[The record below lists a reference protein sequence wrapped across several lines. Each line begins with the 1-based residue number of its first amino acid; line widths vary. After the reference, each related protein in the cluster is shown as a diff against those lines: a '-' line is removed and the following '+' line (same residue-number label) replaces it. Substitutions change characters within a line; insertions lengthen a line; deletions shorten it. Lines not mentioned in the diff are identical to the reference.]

1 VSGYAMRLSR
11 DVFRP
16 GHDAPLVLPALNRA
30 LFVLAGAA
38 DVEQDDGLV
47 SVLAGQAWYSDRSY
61 TIRPGTPGTIVLRCE
76 LFRGPAPVDERSTML
91 IEHAIEL
98 DPTAEY
104 LLRCDRV
111 EFEPGDVALPHGHH
125 GGGIRYLVTGSLEIT
140 IGNHPA
146 RLMTPDSAWFES
158 GREPVLAVA
167 SLAEP
172 TAFIRVAILPRE
184 IRGQSSIWYAD
195 PADAKRS
202 RAQRTTLY
210 LDEPIELA

>member
-1 VSGYAMRLSR
+1 MSGYAMRLSR
-11 DVFRP
+11 NVFRP
-16 GHDAPLVLPALNRA
+16 GHDAPLVLPALNRT
-30 LFVLAGAA
+30 LFVLAGAV
-38 DVEQDDGLV
+38 DVEQDDGSV
-47 SVLAGQAWYSDRSY
+47 SVLAGQAWCSGRSCMV
-61 TIRPGTPGTIVLRCE
+61 RPGTSGTIVLRYE
-76 LFRGPAPVDERSTML
+76 LFRGSAPADESSAML
-91 IEHAIEL
+91 VEHAIEL
-98 DPTAEY
+98 EPTAEY
-104 LLRCDRV
+104 LLRCDQV
-111 EFEPGDVALPHGHH
+111 EFEPGEVALPHGHH

-195 PADAKRS
+195 PADARRS
-202 RAQRTTLY
+202 RAQRQTVY
-210 LDEPIELA
+210 LDEPIELV